1 MSRMTANERRRKEMQ
16 SFFEGQAGEAGK
28 TGELSDDEGG
38 DKATAS
44 DLDFIDDGPPV
55 EEEEEAPRKR
65 GPTRR
70 KKRRRLKS
78 ARDIEDSEEE
88 EEDDE
93 EKRAEAV
100 RETVTTKA
108 AHEVQRTKTRGATVA
123 SRDFESVA
131 PPKPEDG
138 DDGLWRPAED
148 FDFAIRVSGSKMLS
162 ETLKAALVN
171 MSDQCSV
178 LLRAREGFQGL
189 IVHAQDLAQGPTVV
203 IRAKVACEIEGPD
216 GTDVKD
222 LDETS
227 LSCSSKPLQR
237 LVARGAAAGGSMT
250 LYKIKNEELLRC
262 HAGDEKKGSGF
273 EFDGGIALTVSEGGV
288 PPIPPITNQ
297 VSISMPTR
305 IVAQVF
311 KDAIIDSKL
320 SDGSGDS
327 NLVLVNVSYDQY
339 EDDNKGQKVFVGR
352 LILAYDMGSSLQAV
366 SMLITFTPTQGGSGG
381 SYTVI
386 PNYPVDEDRL
396 EPLLSHNV
404 RAPVVAPM
412 LSALGSR
419 GRVVISASSSDQKI
433 VLRSDMG
440 TSSVTMIVGTTPDPE
455 ED

>member
-1 MSRMTANERRRKEMQ
+1 MTANERRRKEMQ

-28 TGELSDDEGG
+28 TGELSDDEGE

-44 DLDFIDDGPPV
+44 DLDFIDDGPV
-55 EEEEEAPRKR
+55 EEEEEEEAPRRK

-70 KKRRRLKS
+70 KKRRRLRS
-78 ARDIEDSEEE
+78 ARDIEDSD

-100 RETVTTKA
+100 RETVAAKA
-108 AHEVQRTKTRGATVA
+108 PHEVQRTKTRGATVA

-131 PPKPEDG
+131 PPKPEDE

-178 LLRAREGFQGL
+178 LLRVRDGFQGL

-216 GTDVKD
+216 GTDIKA

-250 LYKIKNEELLRC
+250 LYKIQNEELLRC

-288 PPIPPITNQ
+288 PPIPPISNQ

-311 KDAIIDSKL
+311 KDAIVDSKL

-352 LILAYDMGSSLQAV
+352 LILAYDMGSSLQAC
-366 SMLITFTPTQGGSGG
+366 SMLITFTPTQSGSRG

-433 VLRSDMG
+433 VLRCDTSND
-440 TSSVTMIVGTTPDPE
+440 SSVTMIVGPTPDPRE